1 MLSDAQKNNLKQK
14 QISAGAHGR
23 NIGAQIN
30 RQKRLDVISGYQ
42 QAGKEKIGKLSNK
55 ELLLLGI
62 GLYWGEGV
70 KSRSG
75 MAAIVNSDPTLILV
89 AKKWFESC
97 LGVVSHDFKPYIYIS
112 THHHKRKDMI
122 LQFWSTELD
131 IPLDHFKISLLKNR
145 PKKIYENHDTY
156 FGVLHLRV
164 QKSSDLKYEI
174 MGLIDA
180 CTAVD

>member
-62 GLYWGEGV
+62 GLYWEKG
-70 KSRSG
+70 
-75 MAAIVNSDPTLILV
+75 
-89 AKKWFESC
+89 
-97 LGVVSHDFKPYIYIS
+97 
-112 THHHKRKDMI
+112 
-122 LQFWSTELD
+122 
-131 IPLDHFKISLLKNR
+131 
-145 PKKIYENHDTY
+145 
-156 FGVLHLRV
+156 
-164 QKSSDLKYEI
+164 
-174 MGLIDA
+174 
-180 CTAVD
+180 